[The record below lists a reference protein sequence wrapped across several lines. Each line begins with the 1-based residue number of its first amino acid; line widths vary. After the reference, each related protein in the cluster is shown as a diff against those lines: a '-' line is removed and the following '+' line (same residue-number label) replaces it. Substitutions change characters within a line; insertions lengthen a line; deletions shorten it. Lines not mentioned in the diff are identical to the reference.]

1 MKIATD
7 LPMRVR
13 EVAHQWIPLRDGR
26 RLAARLWLPEGAEQ
40 RPVPA
45 ILEYIPYRRRDLTAW
60 RDSATH
66 GYLAAHG
73 YACIRLDVRG
83 TGESD
88 GLYVDML
95 SDDYVDDA
103 LEAIDWITR
112 QPWCDGTV
120 GLFGLSW
127 GGGITLQIALRQ
139 PPAVRAILCASAVDD
154 RYGLRYLNGCLLT
167 YTLTSI
173 PAQIMYATR
182 PPDPAL
188 VGSDWRPIWLD
199 RLERVGV
206 QGEEWLRHPTRDAY
220 WRQNAVLDNY
230 GRITCPVYAVSGWAD
245 PGFVGM
251 VFRLLEK
258 AGGPRKGLIGPWAH
272 RYPHLGMP
280 GPAIDYLGEA
290 LRWFDHWLKGR
301 DTGIMEEPKLTAWM
315 PDGVGPSAMP
325 VVQTGDWVTESDW
338 PPRSGN
344 AWCLTLTPSGLAE
357 GAAPEER
364 LQLDTAQDLGA
375 AAGEWMPYLA
385 SGPAAELPGDQAPD
399 DARSLCFDS
408 APLAD
413 AVAMLGA
420 PEVELEIEA
429 ERRTAM
435 VVARLC
441 DVAPDGA
448 SRLVTYGALNLAY
461 RDGDLDPK
469 PLEPG
474 RRYRVRLRLYESA
487 NLFRAGHRIRLALS
501 TAYWPI
507 IWPVRGSG
515 RLDLW
520 TGASRLQLPI
530 RTTPRQTDL
539 TGRFGEP
546 VIAPPM
552 RLTAVHSGGYRR
564 ERRTDA
570 GSGETLISIVDDSG
584 VYTLDD
590 IDLEMADV
598 AEKSF
603 RIHPANGDSA
613 AHEAAFLWR
622 MRRGDWTVSSTVR
635 TAVTSRPEALHL
647 QTRLTAAEND
657 REIFARQWSAVVPRQ
672 FV

>member
-7 LPMRVR
+7 LPLRVR

-88 GLYVDML
+88 GFYVDML

-103 LEAIDWITR
+103 LEAIDWISR
-112 QPWCDGTV
+112 QPWCDGSV

-139 PPAVRAILCASAVDD
+139 PPAVKAVLCASAVDD

-182 PPDPAL
+182 PPDPQL
-188 VGSDWRPIWLD
+188 VGSDWRSVW
-199 RLERVGV
+199 LERLAGVGV
-206 QGEEWLRHPTRDAY
+206 QGEAWLRHPTRDGY

-230 GRITCPVYAVSGWAD
+230 DRITCPVYAVSGWAD

-251 VFRLLEK
+251 VFRLLERG
-258 AGGPRKGLIGPWAH
+258 GGPRKGLIGPWAH
-272 RYPHLGMP
+272 RYPHLGLP
-280 GPAIDYLGEA
+280 GPAIDYLQEA

-301 DTGIMEEPKLTAWM
+301 DTGIMDEPMLTAWM

-325 VVQTGDWVTESDW
+325 VVQTGGWVTEAARPVSFGD
-338 PPRSGN
+338 
-344 AWCLTLTPSGLAE
+344 AWCMTLASSGLVE
-357 GAAPEER
+357 GAAREER
-364 LQLDTAQDLGA
+364 LRLETAQDLGA

-385 SGPAAELPGDQAPD
+385 SGPAPELPADQAPD

-408 APLAD
+408 APLPQ

-420 PEVELEIEA
+420 PELELEIEA
-429 ERRTAM
+429 EQPAGM

-441 DVAPDGA
+441 DVAPSGA

-461 RDGDLDPK
+461 RDSDLDPT
-469 PLEPG
+469 PIEPG
-474 RRYRVRLRLYESA
+474 RRYRIRLRLYESA
-487 NLFRAGHRIRLALS
+487 NLFGAGHRIRLALS
-501 TAYWPI
+501 NAYWPVV
-507 IWPVRGSG
+507 WPVRGSG
-515 RLDLW
+515 RFDLW
-520 TGASRLQLPI
+520 TGASRLRLPV
-530 RTTPRQTDL
+530 RPEPGKPDL
-539 TGRFGEP
+539 ASRFGEP

-552 RLTAVHSGGYRR
+552 RLTTVRPGRYQR
-564 ERRTDA
+564 EHRTDPR
-570 GSGETLISIVDDSG
+570 SGETLISILDDSG
-584 VYTLDD
+584 VYVLDD
-590 IDLEMADV
+590 IELEMADV

-603 RIHPANGDSA
+603 RIHPGDADSA

-622 MRRGDWTVSSTVR
+622 MRRGGWNVSSTVR
-635 TAVTSRPEALHL
+635 TAVTSRPGEFHV

-657 REIFARQWSAVVPRQ
+657 REIFARDWSAVVPRH